1 MPETQRGGDRW
12 LPAATLD
19 ALHEPIVLVDAGA
32 SVVLFNRAAAETW
45 PALTVGRPVS
55 LALRNP
61 VVLDALADVLRGAP
75 ERVGE
80 LAERVPVE
88 RIFALQ
94 VTALPGTG
102 HASGPTPAALLAFRD
117 QTEAR
122 RLEAMRVDFVAN
134 ASHELRTPLASLL
147 GFIETLEGPARDDAS
162 ARDRFLKIMREQARR
177 MARLIDDL
185 LSLSR
190 VELREHRQPEGE
202 VDLVAVVR
210 QIVDMLRPL
219 ALEQGVEMRVSA
231 THELVIP
238 GDRDELARV
247 VENLIENALK
257 YGGSGKLVEV
267 GVAREDTLPARSAEA
282 VLTVRDHGPGIE
294 PRHLPRLTERFYRA
308 GGTSSGG
315 TGLGLAIVKHIVNRH
330 RGRMSI
336 ESELGRGATFRV
348 MLPLQR

>member
-1 MPETQRGGDRW
+1 
-12 LPAATLD
+12 
-19 ALHEPIVLVDAGA
+19 
-32 SVVLFNRAAAETW
+32 
-45 PALTVGRPVS
+45 
-55 LALRNP
+55 
-61 VVLDALADVLRGAP
+61 
-75 ERVGE
+75 
-80 LAERVPVE
+80 
-88 RIFALQ
+88 
-94 VTALPGTG
+94 
-102 HASGPTPAALLAFRD
+102 
-117 QTEAR
+117 
-122 RLEAMRVDFVAN
+122 
-134 ASHELRTPLASLL
+134 
-147 GFIETLEGPARDDAS
+147 
-162 ARDRFLKIMREQARR
+162 
-177 MARLIDDL
+177 
-185 LSLSR
+185 
-190 VELREHRQPEGE
+190 
-202 VDLVAVVR
+202 
-210 QIVDMLRPL
+210 
-219 ALEQGVEMRVSA
+219 MRVSA